1 VVRLLKQLRNRGFE
15 VLYWQRPRGL
25 RLETNLEAKTLI
37 SELGGE
43 AYSVARRRAE
53 EASSETMAKDWSVVA
68 LVIARKT
75 RKRPASL
82 TTLD

>member
-1 VVRLLKQLRNRGFE
+1 M
-15 VLYWQRPRGL
+15 LYWQRPRGL

-37 SELGGE
+37 SELAGE

-68 LVIARKT
+68 FVIARKT

-82 TTLD
+82 TTLH

>member
-1 VVRLLKQLRNRGFE
+1 VFKQLRNGGSE

-68 LVIARKT
+68 FVIARKT
-75 RKRPASL
+75 RKRPTYL
-82 TTLD
+82 TTLH